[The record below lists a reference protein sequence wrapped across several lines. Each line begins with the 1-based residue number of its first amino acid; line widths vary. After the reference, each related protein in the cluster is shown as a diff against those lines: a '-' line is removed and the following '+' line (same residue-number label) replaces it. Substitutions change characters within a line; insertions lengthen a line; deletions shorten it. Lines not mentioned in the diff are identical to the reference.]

1 VNMRLAYFPL
11 NDLRLVYRTDVDVYG
26 DGFLQHTVEG
36 DYRNSRGDIF
46 SLDYRYKKE
55 ITRYELTL
63 DDLNDVN
70 NLEELV
76 ELVRKTSSI
85 KAAARLGL
93 IYNWSV
99 GYSIESSIEDNITV
113 QQTFNLIYA
122 PACWSVEFAADQTPG
137 DEKYTVMFRLANI
150 GSPLGLDMP
159 GL

>member
-1 VNMRLAYFPL
+1 
-11 NDLRLVYRTDVDVYG
+11 
-26 DGFLQHTVEG
+26 VEG

-46 SLDYRYKKE
+46 SLDYRYDKE
-55 ITRYELTL
+55 IPLDEVTR

-93 IYNWSV
+93 FYNWSV
-99 GYSIESSIEDNITV
+99 GYSIEASIEDSKTV
-113 QQTFNLIYA
+113 QQTFNLIYT
-122 PACWSVEFAADQTPG
+122 PSCWSVEFAADQTPG
-137 DEKYTVMFRLANI
+137 NEKYTVMFRLANI
-150 GSPLGLDMP
+150 GSPFGLDMP